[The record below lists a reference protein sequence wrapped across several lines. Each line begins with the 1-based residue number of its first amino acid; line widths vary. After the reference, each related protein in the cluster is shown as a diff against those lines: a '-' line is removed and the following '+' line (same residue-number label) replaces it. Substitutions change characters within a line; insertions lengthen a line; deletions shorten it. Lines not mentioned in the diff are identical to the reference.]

1 MRRRTLYG
9 WSALCLLL
17 SLASWLPNLIWDYG
31 FSYWIIGQGFGAV
44 GFVLAVIGRLWWL
57 LLPTF
62 VMANSFFIFMAVGY
76 YFTF

>member
-1 MRRRTLYG
+1 MHRRTLCK

-17 SLASWLPNLIWDYG
+17 SLASWMPNFIWDYG
-31 FSYWIIGQGFGAV
+31 FSYWFIGQAFGAI

-62 VMANSFFIFMAVGY
+62 LMANSFFVFMAVGY
-76 YFTF
+76 YFHL